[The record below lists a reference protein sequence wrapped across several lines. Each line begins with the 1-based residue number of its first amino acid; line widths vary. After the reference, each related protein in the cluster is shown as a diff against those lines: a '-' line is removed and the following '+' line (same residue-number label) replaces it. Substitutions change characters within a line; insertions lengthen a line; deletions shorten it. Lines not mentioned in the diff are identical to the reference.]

1 MFYLATHQQHCRT
14 LIDEIRTKFGS
25 EEDITIAATAKLP
38 FLNAIIN
45 ESFRIYSPLVAGM
58 PRIAP
63 KGGDTIAGV
72 FVPEDVRSFAIITMT
87 CQSLFILPMPSYC
100 YIAAHPARHARQL
113 SLTIIVIWQYQTTIG
128 AQIYASFHS
137 PSNFADPNVFLPKR
151 WLPDTWTEADRRR
164 FENDRKDVLHP
175 ASLGPRGCLGKQ

>member
-14 LIDEIRTKFGS
+14 LIDEIRTNFGS

-87 CQSLFILPMPSYC
+87 CQSLIILPTPSYC
-100 YIAAHPARHARQL
+100 YVAAHP
-113 SLTIIVIWQYQTTIG
+113 S
-128 AQIYASFHS
+128 
-137 PSNFADPNVFLPKR
+137 
-151 WLPDTWTEADRRR
+151 RR
-164 FENDRKDVLHP
+164 
-175 ASLGPRGCLGKQ
+175 A